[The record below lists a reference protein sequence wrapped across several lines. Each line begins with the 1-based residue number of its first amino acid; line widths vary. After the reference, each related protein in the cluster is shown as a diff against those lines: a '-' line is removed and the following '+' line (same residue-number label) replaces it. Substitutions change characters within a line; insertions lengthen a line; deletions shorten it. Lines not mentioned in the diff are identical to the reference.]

1 MKTIIVKYEFPD
13 YILEGYED
21 VDDELI
27 IEDFINSSEFARS
40 EVGWQIQA
48 QSANSKNSLK

>member
-48 QSANSKNSLK
+48 QSAN